1 MTNTPHSSVVEIHVS
16 KPVLRILRLLRMAA
30 LLAGGMLL
38 ASCWSSDTLL
48 FPEEEFIDPWG
59 GNFQHSVTAI
69 LDGSAERD
77 VTFTPEGKWFRY
89 RRGGESYKI
98 AILPGEYAMP
108 TQTHLYATVV
118 TEFGTESGRTYTYA
132 IGKITAD
139 GPAFEYC
146 VLPGNHTAKSRK
158 ELSDAMHQVIADEL
172 MRGESILSCTKY
184 VDFAPGEKIASAP
197 ARITSL
203 DGMYYAIPDGIFEI
217 KLTSRDGQV
226 SYYNVREIM
235 RTPPASLRP
244 VPVSQNSQ
252 QAQFV
257 FYEDTQQFASR
268 SLDRGRLSA
277 CWSDWQ
283 WTSALTREDVSTRR
297 AGLQNTESAFPAL
310 VPTGKYTP
318 GRERQ
323 RICYKRKLN
332 RACQLLECLERQS
345 LNEGF
350 FMITRT
356 LADAERAYRMGLLG
370 N

>member
-1 MTNTPHSSVVEIHVS
+1 MLIHVLF
-16 KPVLRILRLLRMAA
+16 KRLQLVGAVVSA
-30 LLAGGMLL
+30 LVLAG
-38 ASCWSSDTLL
+38 CWTSETLL

-69 LDGSAERD
+69 LDGSAERN

-98 AILPGEYAMP
+98 AILPGDYAMP
-108 TQTHLYATVV
+108 TQTHMYTTIV
-118 TEFGTESGRTYTYA
+118 TELQSETGHTYMYA
-132 IGKITAD
+132 IGRISFD

-146 VLPGNHTAKSRK
+146 VPSLARDVTTRK
-158 ELSDAMHQVIADEL
+158 ELANAMHQVIADEL
-172 MRGESILSCTKY
+172 MRGEPVLSCTKY
-184 VDFAPGEKIASAP
+184 VDFASGEKIASAP

-203 DGMYYAIPDGIFEI
+203 DGMYYVIPDGIFEI
-217 KLTSRDGQV
+217 NLTSRDDQV

-235 RTPPASLRP
+235 RTHPASLRP

-257 FYEDTQQFASR
+257 FYEDAQQFAWR

-297 AGLQNTESAFPAL
+297 AGFQNTESVLPAL

-350 FMITRT
+350 FMITST
-356 LADAERAYRMGLLG
+356 LADAERAYRMGLFG